1 MHDKLLCESDYR
13 FMDVIWSNEPV
24 GSTELVKLCDRE
36 LGWKKSTTYTMLRKM
51 CENGFAHNENAVVTS
66 VVPKSSVQRKES
78 ELFINRDFGGS
89 LPGFLVS
96 FFGGKTISVDEAE
109 ELKKLIDSYKSE
121 GSGR

>member
-1 MHDKLLCESDYR
+1 MFEKLLCESDYR
-13 FMDVIWSNEPV
+13 FMDVIWTHEPV

-51 CENGFAHNENAVVTS
+51 VENGFAKNIDSVVTS
-66 VVPKSSVQRKES
+66 AVPKHSVQKKES

-96 FFGGKTISVDEAE
+96 FFGGKTISEDEAE
-109 ELKKLIDSYKSE
+109 ELKKLIDSHKK
-121 GSGR
+121 